1 LEQSFLIE
9 LKILNEIRDFI
20 SSIIN
25 LKSSEKE
32 VNIFYVKKIEF
43 SDVYLKVLTT
53 RRQCIN
59 L

>member
-1 LEQSFLIE
+1 MEQSFLIE
-9 LKILNEIRDFI
+9 LKILNEIRHFI

-32 VNIFYVKKIEF
+32 VKIFYVKKIEF

-53 RRQCIN
+53 GRQCIN

>member
-1 LEQSFLIE
+1 LIE

-32 VNIFYVKKIEF
+32 VKIFYVEKIEF

-53 RRQCIN
+53 GRQCIN